1 MDMTDMGLAERFR
14 EATKQWLRYCD
25 QTDQWFCW
33 TGSRWRIDDNQVRF
47 QVAKAMIAALEDE
60 ISAIEDDKK
69 RKDAFGQWYARR
81 SHAKLKSLLSTL
93 ASENGIATRI
103 SDWDADKY
111 ALQTPAGIV
120 DLRTGELR
128 PATQDDL
135 MHRCTAVA
143 PDRDAKPQ
151 RWLKFLEEITKDR
164 RDLQEYIRR
173 AIGMTLVGVQREQVI
188 LLCSGI
194 GSNGKSKLIETLVE
208 MLGDYA
214 GLAMPNLLSAKSH
227 DAHPTELMALEG
239 RRLVYCDEV
248 KDNRLDES
256 KVKRMTGGRQITA
269 RGIAQN
275 PRTFDVEFTI
285 WADCN
290 EKPVISGT
298 DEGIWRRI
306 RLLPFEAHFTAET
319 RDPFLGD
326 KLRDEMP
333 GILAWAIDA
342 AVDFLKLGLCESL
355 KVSHATAEYRSEQ
368 DILKEFVD
376 SCCFVHPD
384 AIVASADIYKA
395 VTAYLE
401 SIGFRPWSRRKC
413 TSELT
418 KRGTIQRDKL
428 PGGTRALKG
437 IKLKDNWRMVLGLY
451 SGSDNDD
458 QRYG

>member
-1 MDMTDMGLAERFR
+1 MTDMGLAERFR
-14 EATKQWLRYCD
+14 DDAKKRLRHCD
-25 QTDQWFCW
+25 AIDAWFYW
-33 TGSRWRIDDNQVRF
+33 TGQRWRLDDNQVRF
-47 QVAKAMIAALEDE
+47 QIAKAMIAALEDQ
-60 ISAIEDDKK
+60 IDALEDDKL
-69 RKDAFGQWYARR
+69 RKATWSQWYARR
-81 SHAKLKSLLSTL
+81 SHAKLRSLLSTL
-93 ASENGIATRI
+93 ASEHGIATRI
-103 SDWDADKY
+103 SQWDSDKY
-111 ALQTPAGIV
+111 AIQTPDGIV
-120 DLRTGELR
+120 DLRTGEMR
-128 PATQDDL
+128 AATQDDL

-143 PDRDAKPQ
+143 PDRDMKPE
-151 RWLKFLEEITKDR
+151 RWLQFIDEITKGR
-164 RDLQEYIRR
+164 KDLAEYLRR

-269 RGIAQN
+269 RGIAQD

-306 RLLPFEAHFTAET
+306 RLIPFEAHFTAET
-319 RDPFLGD
+319 RDPYLGD
-326 KLRDEMP
+326 KLRTEMP

-342 AVDFLKLGLCESL
+342 AVDFLDRGLSESI
-355 KVSHATAEYRSEQ
+355 KVQHATAEYRSEQ

-376 SCCFVHPD
+376 SCCIVDPEG
-384 AIVASADIYKA
+384 IVASADIYKA

-418 KRGTIQRDKL
+418 KRGTVVRDKM
-428 PGGTRALKG
+428 PGGTRALRG
-437 IKLKDNWRMVLGLY
+437 IKLKPDWRITLGLY
-451 SGSDNDD
+451 SADLSDDS
-458 QRYG
+458 RYG